1 MHYKSIMFIIIFLL
15 SLNKLAIAD
24 SFVSIKS
31 KANLRAGPGERYPI
45 NWVITFPNMPV
56 KMLEKGNIYSKIE
69 LPDGTIGW
77 IWNATISEKK
87 SIIVLKDSYIF
98 DRNKNNIAFVKK
110 NVVLEKIKCN
120 ELVYN
125 EKSCKIKIKNFKGY
139 ISEKNVWGITK

>member
-1 MHYKSIMFIIIFLL
+1 
-15 SLNKLAIAD
+15 
-24 SFVSIKS
+24 
-31 KANLRAGPGERYPI
+31 
-45 NWVITFPNMPV
+45 MPV

-139 ISEKNVWGITK
+139 INEENIWGITE